1 MEDLH
6 YYELLAKTYP
16 SIQDAAAEIINLK
29 AILHLPKGTEHFLS
43 DIHGEYDA
51 FAHMIKSGSGVIKDK
66 IEENFPNYSKEE
78 KDLLATLIYYPKHKL
93 DVLAKEGKLTD
104 DFYRRTISDII
115 EIAKI
120 TTSKYTISKVRKAI
134 DPKFSYIIE
143 ELLQSHSYTFNKEDY
158 YYSIITNIINTGIA
172 DSLIIEIAYLIQKLS
187 VDHLHVLGDIYD
199 RGEGAYRC
207 MDFIMRQKSVDICF
221 GNHDVVYIGAAAGD
235 QACIANVIRTS
246 CRYNHLNTI
255 EDGYGISL
263 RPLVTFALKHYQ
275 NDPCIEFIPS
285 DEEAN
290 DVEDY
295 DTSVIAKMH
304 KAITIILF
312 KLEAKII
319 DKHLEYKGEYL
330 KKLDK
335 VDFEKG
341 EYVVNGHRYKLID
354 NSFPTVDPND
364 VYKLTKEEQE
374 LMDKLTLSFRHCD
387 RLQRHIDFL
396 FSHGSMY
403 LDYNYNLL
411 FHGCIPTLDDGSFQT
426 FITKDNKIIKGKEY
440 LDYLDKEMRKA
451 YYSKKIDKD
460 TSIFYFLWCFSS
472 SPLYGKNDITTF
484 ERYFLNKEDRK
495 AFKEE
500 KNAYYKYVEDE
511 EYCKKVLH
519 EFNIDKERSIIIN
532 GHMPVNVKN
541 GESPIKAN
549 GKYIVI
555 DGGLS
560 KAYHNVTGIA
570 GYTLVF
576 NSYGFKLIAHDVFK
590 SKEDAIKNN
599 TDIAH
604 EKQRIVAFSDKRI
617 PVEQTYIGNTIKE
630 RIEDL
635 TTLLHLY
642 QEGIIKSK

>member
-1 MEDLH
+1 MHKYSAVQAFWTADFFIEISKKYDKIIIERGAAMELKFRPDGTFRIMQI
-6 YYELLAKTYP
+6 AD
-16 SIQDAAAEIINLK
+16 IQDTQITSKDTVELIEAAL
-29 AILHLPKGTEHFLS
+29 
-43 DIHGEYDA
+43 D
-51 FAHMIKSGSGVIKDK
+51 KDK
-66 IEENFPNYSKEE
+66 PDLVVFTGDQIKGYGFTLSLGNREENVK
-78 KDLLATLIYYPKHKL
+78 
-93 DVLAKEGKLTD
+93 
-104 DFYRRTISDII
+104 
-115 EIAKI
+115 
-120 TTSKYTISKVRKAI
+120 KAFDNFLKPVVDRNI
-134 DPKFSYIIE
+134 PF
-143 ELLQSHSYTFNKEDY
+143 TF
-158 YYSIITNIINTGIA
+158 
-172 DSLIIEIAYLIQKLS
+172 
-187 VDHLHVLGDIYD
+187 
-199 RGEGAYRC
+199 
-207 MDFIMRQKSVDICF
+207 CF